1 MEEVYKEMSKVHYI
15 IDWDVWEEFCREQ
28 LIDPYEYCDYG
39 FDLGGG
45 DSFDIEY
52 VGDVPEREKG

>member
-1 MEEVYKEMSKVHYI
+1 MGIGMGSIHYVTNWE
-15 IDWDVWEEFCREQ
+15 DWKEFCAEQ
-28 LIDPYEYCDYG
+28 NIDPYEHCDYG

-52 VGDVPEREKG
+52 IGDYPEREENA